1 MIVSFIK
8 TLAII
13 LIPAIMQVGFISSA
27 SVDPEEAADELL
39 KGIQAGDQAVMQKYM
54 DNKYINFLQNV
65 EADEEELAAIN
76 EALLGNFQYEIE
88 NVGAKNDVAVAK
100 VKVVNNDF
108 SRVDNKYEEEAYEYI
123 MDNLYSDDISDKK
136 KLNGKCLD
144 IYIDELEKAAK
155 KDADEE
161 QTIYIAMTDNGH
173 YGWNVILSEK
183 NMKKILG
190 NYDIPVK

>member
-27 SVDPEEAADELL
+27 SVEPEEAVDELM
-39 KGIQAGDQAVMQKYM
+39 KGIQAGDQAVMEKYM

-65 EADEEELAAIN
+65 EADKEQLAAIN
-76 EALLGNFQYEIE
+76 TALLGNFQYEIE
-88 NVGAKNDVAVAK
+88 NVGTKNDVAVAK

-123 MDNLYSDDISDKK
+123 MDNLYSEKISDKK
-136 KLNGKCLD
+136 ALNGKCLD
-144 IYIDELEKAAK
+144 IYIDELQKAAK
-155 KDADEE
+155 KDADKE
-161 QTIYIAMTDNGH
+161 QTIYVAMTDNGH
-173 YGWNVILSEK
+173 YGWNVMLSEK

>member
-27 SVDPEEAADELL
+27 SVEPEEAVDELM
-39 KGIQAGDQAVMQKYM
+39 KGIQAGDQAVMEKYM

-65 EADEEELAAIN
+65 EADKEQLAAIN
-76 EALLGNFQYEIE
+76 TALLGNFQYEIE
-88 NVGAKNDVAVAK
+88 NVGTKNDVAVAK

-136 KLNGKCLD
+136 ALNGKCLD
-144 IYIDELEKAAK
+144 IYIDELQKAAK
-155 KDADEE
+155 KDADKE
-161 QTIYIAMTDNGH
+161 QTIYVAMTDNGH
-173 YGWNVILSEK
+173 YGWNVMLSEK